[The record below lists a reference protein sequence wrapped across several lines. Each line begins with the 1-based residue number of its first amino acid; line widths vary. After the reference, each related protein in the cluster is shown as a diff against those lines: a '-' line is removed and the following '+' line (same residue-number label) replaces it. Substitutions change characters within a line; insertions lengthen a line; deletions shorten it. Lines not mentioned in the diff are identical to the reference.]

1 VEIIKF
7 PKISQIRFSKL
18 ILHGLLLMT
27 LLILISIITKNI
39 IEFIFNVN
47 FPEGNG
53 PASSLV
59 TIWAFFAIQNK
70 KYQKEA

>member
-1 VEIIKF
+1 MEIIKL

-18 ILHGLLLMT
+18 ILHALLLVI
-27 LLILISIITKNI
+27 LLTLISLITKNI

-59 TIWAFFAIQNK
+59 MIWAFFAIQNK

>member
-1 VEIIKF
+1 MEIIKF
-7 PKISQIRFSKL
+7 PKISQIRLSKL
-18 ILHGLLLMT
+18 ILHALLLVT
-27 LLILISIITKNI
+27 LLTLISLITKNI

-53 PASSLV
+53 PASTLV
-59 TIWAFFAIQNK
+59 MIWAFFAIQNK